1 MDTGCILMFIAQRY
15 VSHVTCSRSVD
26 TAIALRQEKVLK
38 NSLETIGVSVL
49 QWCRY

>member
-1 MDTGCILMFIAQRY
+1 MDTESILMFIAKLY

-26 TAIALRQEKVLK
+26 TATALLQEQVQK
-38 NSLETIGVSVL
+38 NSLEAIGVSVL